1 MVRYFMNINETIKT
15 ELNYKDIALIA
26 VALGDYQ
33 RNYKDIASQDVLK
46 QAANL
51 VDRLNAEMYN
61 CEDDGESG
69 S

>member
-1 MVRYFMNINETIKT
+1 MNINETIKT

-33 RNYKDIASQDVLK
+33 RNYKDTASPDVLK
-46 QAANL
+46 HAVNL
-51 VDRLNAEMYN
+51 VNRLGAEMYN